1 MEHPV
6 WYEPQPHE
14 PPSADPHARW
24 CGRGAVML
32 TAPYAD
38 KIVAKGY
45 LSSCIWGMEEV
56 GIEYEHFP
64 VSYGPDSKAGD
75 YLAINPNGRI

>member
-1 MEHPV
+1 
-6 WYEPQPHE
+6 
-14 PPSADPHARW
+14 
-24 CGRGAVML
+24 ML

-64 VSYGPDSKAGD
+64 ISYGPDSKAGD